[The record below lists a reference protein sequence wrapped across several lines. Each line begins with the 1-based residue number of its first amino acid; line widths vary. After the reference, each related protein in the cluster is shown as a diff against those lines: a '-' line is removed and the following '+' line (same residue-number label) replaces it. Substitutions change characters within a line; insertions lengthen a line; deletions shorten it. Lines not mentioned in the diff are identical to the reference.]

1 MREVSVIGIGQTKV
15 GEHWDT
21 SLRHLAW
28 EAIQMALRDAGVRR
42 VDGLYVG
49 NWLAGQLS
57 GQEHLGA
64 LIADFAGLRG
74 VEAVKVE
81 AAGASGAA
89 ALRQAYNAVASG
101 LMDFVVVIG
110 VEKMTDRIGSPV
122 QAAVATGA
130 DSDYEAAQGITP
142 VTLAA
147 LLMRRYMHEYDLEL
161 SDFAPFS
168 VNAHQNASTN
178 PNAMYRNK
186 ISLEAYLKAPMVA
199 EPINL
204 FDAAPAAD
212 GAAALVLCPTAIA
225 RDYNSQPVR
234 IAASAIATD
243 TLALHDR
250 HDPLFLTAANLSAG
264 QAYEQAGITAEDVD
278 VFELHDGF
286 TILAALSLEACGF
299 ARRGEGVRLAADGSI
314 GLRGHIPI
322 ATFGGLKARGDPAG
336 ATGIYQVVE
345 VVTQLRG
352 AAGPN
357 QVQGARWGMTQNLGG
372 LAATAVTHI
381 LEASS
386 G

>member
-81 AAGASGAA
+81 AAGASGGA

-101 LMDFVVVIG
+101 LMDFVVVVG

-147 LLMRRYMHEYDLEL
+147 LLMRRYMHEYGLEL

-186 ISLEAYLKAPMVA
+186 ISLEAYIKAPMVA

-225 RDYNSQPVR
+225 RDYNVQPVR

-381 LEASS
+381 LEAPS